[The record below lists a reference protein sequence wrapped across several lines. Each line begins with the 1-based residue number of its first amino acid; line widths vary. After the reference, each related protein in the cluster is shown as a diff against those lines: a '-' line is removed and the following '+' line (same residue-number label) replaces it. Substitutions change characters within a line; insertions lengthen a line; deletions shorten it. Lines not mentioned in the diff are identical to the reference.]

1 MVASSSF
8 KQELLLREYGR
19 NVQNIV
25 QYIITVEDRTKRNQL
40 AQLLVNL
47 MGRLNPNVKDIQDAQ
62 QTLWNHLYVMSDG
75 KLDVDAP
82 YALSA
87 MEYLNDKPQ
96 RVDYPEQTPRYKHYG
111 SNLERLI
118 DKAKVIE
125 DPKEREVAII
135 SIGKLMKVLYRTY
148 NKDSV
153 TDEVIM
159 ENLRELSK
167 GELAL
172 DPALL
177 EKGTLFDSV
186 IKASPGPTN
195 TYLRDQREGGGRDQ
209 RDGREQKY
217 KNNQNKNQNQNRSKN
232 K

>member
-1 MVASSSF
+1 MVASSTF

-25 QYIITVEDRTKRNQL
+25 QYILTVEDRTKRTQL

-82 YALSA
+82 YTLSA
-87 MEYLNDKPQ
+87 MEYLNEKPQ
-96 RVDYPEQTPRYKHYG
+96 RVEYPTQTPKYKHYG

-118 DKAKVIE
+118 EKAKQIN
-125 DPKEREVAII
+125 DPQEREAAII
-135 SIGKLMKVLYRTY
+135 SVGKLMKVLYRTY

-153 TDEVIM
+153 SDQVIM
-159 ENLRELSK
+159 ENLRDLSK
-167 GELAL
+167 GELDLDLAL
-172 DPALL
+172 V
-177 EKGTLFDSV
+177 EKGGLFESN
-186 IKASPGPTN
+186 IKTPQGPGN
-195 TYLRDQREGGGRDQ
+195 TYQRDQREPRDQ
-209 RDGREQKY
+209 REQKY
-217 KNNQNKNQNQNRSKN
+217 KSNKNQNQNRSKN

>member
-25 QYIITVEDRTKRNQL
+25 QYILTVEDRTKRNQL

-62 QTLWNHLYVMSDG
+62 HTLWNHLFVMSDG

-82 YALSA
+82 FELSA
-87 MEYLNDKPQ
+87 MDYLNDKPQ
-96 RVDYPEQTPRYKHYG
+96 RVDYPTQTPRYKHYG

-118 DKAKVIE
+118 DKAKQIN
-125 DPKEREVAII
+125 DPQEREAAII

-153 TDEVIM
+153 TDEVIL

-167 GELAL
+167 KELDL
-172 DPALL
+172 DPSLL
-177 EKGTLFDSV
+177 EKGNLFEST
-186 IKASPGPTN
+186 IKTPQGPGN
-195 TYLRDQREGGGRDQ
+195 NFQREQ
-209 RDGREQKY
+209 SNQKY
-217 KNNQNKNQNQNRSKN
+217 KNNNNQNKNNQNRSKN

>member
-1 MVASSSF
+1 MVASSTF

-25 QYIITVEDRTKRNQL
+25 QYLLTVEDRTKRTQL

-82 YALSA
+82 FALSA

-96 RVDYPEQTPRYKHYG
+96 RVDYPVQNPRFKHYG
-111 SNLERLI
+111 TNLERLI
-118 DKAKVIE
+118 EKAKQIN
-125 DPKEREVAII
+125 DPQEREAAVI

-153 TDEVIM
+153 TDEVIL
-159 ENLRELSK
+159 ENLRDLSK
-167 GELAL
+167 GEL
-172 DPALL
+172 DVNPALM
-177 EKGTLFDSV
+177 EKGNLFEST
-186 IKASPGPTN
+186 IKAQQGPGN
-195 TYLRDQREGGGRDQ
+195 NNNYQNNN
-209 RDGREQKY
+209 QKY
-217 KNNQNKNQNQNRSKN
+217 KNNNQNKNQNQNRSKN

>member
-1 MVASSSF
+1 MVASSTF

-25 QYIITVEDRTKRNQL
+25 QYILTVEDRTKRTQL

-75 KLDVDAP
+75 QLDVDAP
-82 YALSA
+82 FQLSA

-96 RVDYPEQTPRYKHYG
+96 RVDYPTQNPKYKHYG
-111 SNLERLI
+111 TNLERLL
-118 DKAKVIE
+118 DKAKQIN
-125 DPKEREVAII
+125 DPQEREGAII

-153 TDEVIM
+153 TDEVIL
-159 ENLRELSK
+159 ENLRELSG
-167 GELAL
+167 GELDL
-172 DPALL
+172 DPKLL
-177 EKGTLFDSV
+177 EKGNLFEST
-186 IKASPGPTN
+186 IKAPQNQGN
-195 TYLRDQREGGGRDQ
+195 NYQNNN
-209 RDGREQKY
+209 QKY
-217 KNNQNKNQNQNRSKN
+217 KNNQNKNQNQNRGKN

>member
-1 MVASSSF
+1 MVASSTF

-25 QYIITVEDRTKRNQL
+25 QYILTVEDRTKRTQL

-82 YALSA
+82 FALSA

-96 RVDYPEQTPRYKHYG
+96 RVDYPTQNPKFKHYG
-111 SNLERLI
+111 TNLERLI
-118 DKAKVIE
+118 DKAKQIN
-125 DPKEREVAII
+125 DPQEREAAII

-153 TDEVIM
+153 TDEVIL
-159 ENLRELSK
+159 ENLREISK
-167 GELAL
+167 GDL
-172 DPALL
+172 DLDAALL
-177 EKGTLFDSV
+177 EKGNLFEST
-186 IKASPGPTN
+186 IKTPQGPGN
-195 TYLRDQREGGGRDQ
+195 NYQSN
-209 RDGREQKY
+209 QKY
-217 KNNQNKNQNQNRSKN
+217 KNQNKNQNQNRSKN

>member
-1 MVASSSF
+1 MVASSTF

-25 QYIITVEDRTKRNQL
+25 QYILTVEDRAKRTQL

-47 MGRLNPNVKDIQDAQ
+47 MGRLNPNVKDIQDSQ
-62 QTLWNHLYVMSDG
+62 HTLWNHLFVMSDG

-82 YALSA
+82 YELSA

-96 RVDYPEQTPRYKHYG
+96 RVDYPMQTPRYKHYG
-111 SNLERLI
+111 NNLERLI
-118 DKAKVIE
+118 DKAKQIS
-125 DPKEREVAII
+125 DPQEREAAII
-135 SIGKLMKVLYRTY
+135 SVGKLMKVLYRTY

-159 ENLRELSK
+159 ENMRELSK
-167 GELAL
+167 GELEL
-172 DPALL
+172 NPALL
-177 EKGTLFDSV
+177 ERGNLFEST
-186 IKASPGPTN
+186 IKAPAGPTN
-195 TYLRDQREGGGRDQ
+195 TYQRDQ
-209 RDGREQKY
+209 RDPREQKY
-217 KNNQNKNQNQNRSKN
+217 KSNNQNKNQNRSKN

>member
-1 MVASSSF
+1 MVASSTF

-25 QYIITVEDRTKRNQL
+25 QYILTVEDRGKRTQL

-82 YALSA
+82 FTLSA

-96 RVDYPEQTPRYKHYG
+96 RVDYPVQNPRFKHYG
-111 SNLERLI
+111 TNLERLI
-118 DKAKVIE
+118 DKAKQIS
-125 DPKEREVAII
+125 DPQEREAAIV

-153 TDEVIM
+153 TDEVIL
-159 ENLRELSK
+159 ENLRDLSK
-167 GELAL
+167 GELDL
-172 DPALL
+172 DPSLL
-177 EKGTLFDSV
+177 EKGNLFESTV
-186 IKASPGPTN
+186 KAPQGPGN
-195 TYLRDQREGGGRDQ
+195 NYQNNN
-209 RDGREQKY
+209 QKY
-217 KNNQNKNQNQNRSKN
+217 KNNNQNKNQNQNRSKN

>member
-1 MVASSSF
+1 MVASSTF

-25 QYIITVEDRTKRNQL
+25 QYILTVDDRTKRTQL

-82 YALSA
+82 FQLSA

-96 RVDYPEQTPRYKHYG
+96 KVDYPSHTPKYMHYG
-111 SNLERLI
+111 TNLERLI
-118 DKAKVIE
+118 EKAKQIN
-125 DPKEREVAII
+125 DAQEREAAII

-153 TDEVIM
+153 TDQVIL
-159 ENLRELSK
+159 ENLRDLSK
-167 GELAL
+167 GELDL
-172 DPALL
+172 DSALL
-177 EKGTLFDSV
+177 EKGGLFESN
-186 IKASPGPTN
+186 IKTPQGPSN
-195 TYLRDQREGGGRDQ
+195 NNYPNN
-209 RDGREQKY
+209 QKNKGY
-217 KNNQNKNQNQNRSKN
+217 QNKNQNNRKN

>member
-1 MVASSSF
+1 MVASSTF

-25 QYIITVEDRTKRNQL
+25 QYILTVDDRTKRTQL

-82 YALSA
+82 FQLSA
-87 MEYLNDKPQ
+87 MEYLNEKPQ
-96 RVDYPEQTPRYKHYG
+96 KVDYPSHTPKYMHYG
-111 SNLERLI
+111 TNLERLI
-118 DKAKVIE
+118 EKAKQIN
-125 DPKEREVAII
+125 DAQEREAAII

-153 TDEVIM
+153 TDQVIL
-159 ENLRELSK
+159 ENLRDLSK
-167 GELAL
+167 GELDL
-172 DPALL
+172 DSALL
-177 EKGTLFDSV
+177 EKGGLFESN
-186 IKASPGPTN
+186 IKTPQGPSN
-195 TYLRDQREGGGRDQ
+195 NNYPNN
-209 RDGREQKY
+209 QKNKGY
-217 KNNQNKNQNQNRSKN
+217 QNKNQNNRKN

>member
-1 MVASSSF
+1 MVASSTF

-25 QYIITVEDRTKRNQL
+25 QYILTVEDRAKRTQL

-82 YALSA
+82 FELSA
-87 MEYLNDKPQ
+87 MDYLNDKPQ
-96 RVDYPEQTPRYKHYG
+96 KVDYPTQTPKYMHYG
-111 SNLERLI
+111 TNLERLI
-118 DKAKVIE
+118 EKAKQIN
-125 DPKEREVAII
+125 DPAEKEAAII

-153 TDEVIM
+153 SDQVIL
-159 ENLRELSK
+159 ENLRDLSK
-167 GELAL
+167 GELDMDA
-172 DPALL
+172 AVM
-177 EKGTLFDSV
+177 EKGGVFDSV
-186 IKASPGPTN
+186 IKTPQGPSN
-195 TYLRDQREGGGRDQ
+195 QSNQ
-209 RDGREQKY
+209 NNQKKGY
-217 KNNQNKNQNQNRSKN
+217 QNKNQNNRKN